1 MYSTNLRELRRF
13 CHSKERQKLSNILQ
27 TAAKPLKSMAFRKY
41 DYTFDFFFFQPVRPV
56 LYCSKKTSWQQRQQ
70 TRLVQNK
77 TLEFYKGIALH
88 RLTK

>member
-1 MYSTNLRELRRF
+1 
-13 CHSKERQKLSNILQ
+13 
-27 TAAKPLKSMAFRKY
+27 MAFKKH
-41 DYTFDFFFFQPVRPV
+41 DQTFDVFFFQPVRPV
-56 LYCSKKTSWQQRQQ
+56 VYCSKKNLGNNGQQ

>member
-1 MYSTNLRELRRF
+1 
-13 CHSKERQKLSNILQ
+13 
-27 TAAKPLKSMAFRKY
+27 MAFRKY
-41 DYTFDFFFFQPVRPV
+41 DYTFDVFFQPVRPV